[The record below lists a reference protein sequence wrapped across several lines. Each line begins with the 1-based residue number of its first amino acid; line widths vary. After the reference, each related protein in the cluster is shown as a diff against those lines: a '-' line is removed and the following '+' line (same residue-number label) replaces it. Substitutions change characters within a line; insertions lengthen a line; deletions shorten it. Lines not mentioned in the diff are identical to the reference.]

1 MVGND
6 PEIYPLHF
14 GLRNDDGSKSCQFFL
29 AANVPR
35 STDRTTPRTSV
46 QLQTEMTHS
55 QNS

>member
-1 MVGND
+1 MGGND

-14 GLRNDDGSKSCQFFL
+14 GLRNEDGSKSCQFFL